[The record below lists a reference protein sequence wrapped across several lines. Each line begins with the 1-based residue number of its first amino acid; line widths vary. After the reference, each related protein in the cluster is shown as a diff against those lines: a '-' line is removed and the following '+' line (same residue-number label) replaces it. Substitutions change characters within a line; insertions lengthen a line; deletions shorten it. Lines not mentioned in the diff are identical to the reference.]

1 MTELALEQT
10 LDLGDY
16 LAAFR
21 RRRGMIIGIAGI
33 VFILGLITA
42 FVWPPTY
49 ESSATILIEEQE
61 IPVEMVQTTVTSYAG
76 QRIQVISQRVM
87 TRANLLKIIDKY
99 ALYVDE
105 RKRETTEEVLDTM
118 RNDIKVDMVQ
128 ADVVDP
134 RSGRPMA
141 ATIAFTVGFE
151 GENPVLVQKVANE
164 LTTLYLNEN
173 LRTRTEK
180 TEETREFIAA
190 EAERLNNE
198 IQRLETAL
206 SAFKEKNIGLLP
218 ESRELV
224 TQQIQRTQT
233 EIDNITDQIRSAKET
248 KVYLQGQLAV
258 LDPYT
263 TDDATDPASR
273 LQALRTQYI
282 SLYSRYSPDH
292 PDVLRTRREIAA
304 LEKEV
309 GVVDTTADEL
319 AELEALQAKLDKA
332 KQTYSDKHPDVKNLK
347 RQIAA
352 LEKELQKPA
361 TVSHKA
367 YADVNPSNP
376 AYVNLSAQLEAQDI
390 QVKLL
395 TERQGKLKQ
404 KIAEYEDRLLQMP
417 KVEAEYRTLA
427 RDYENTTIRYR
438 ELKSKQMT
446 AEVAQAMEKE
456 RKGEKFTL
464 IDPPILPEK
473 PVSPNRPA
481 IIFLSLVLALGAG
494 VGSAAAAESMDS
506 AVRGAKGVISILNT
520 APLAVIPYL
529 ASDADIGRERKRR
542 WLMITGVM
550 AGIILVLLLINFL
563 YSPLDVL
570 WFRGLRKID
579 TIVGG

>member
-21 RRRGMIIGIAGI
+21 RRRGMIILIAGI

-292 PDVLRTRREIAA
+292 PDVLRTKREIAA

-332 KQTYSDKHPDVKNLK
+332 KQTYSDEHPDVKNLK

-361 TVSHKA
+361 TLSHKA

-473 PVSPNRPA
+473 PISPNRPA

-542 WLMITGVM
+542 WLIIGGVI
-550 AGIILVLLLINFL
+550 AGIIVVLLLINFL

>member
-1 MTELALEQT
+1 MAELALEQT

-16 LAAFR
+16 FAAFR
-21 RRRGMIIGIAGI
+21 RRRGMIVLIAGT

-87 TRANLLKIIDKY
+87 TRANLLEIMDKY

-118 RNDIKVDMVQ
+118 RKDIKVDMVQ
-128 ADVVDP
+128 ADVMDP

-190 EAERLNNE
+190 EAERLNTE
-198 IQRLETAL
+198 IQRLEAAL

-233 EIDNITDQIRSAKET
+233 EIDNISDQIRSAKET

-263 TDDATDPASR
+263 TDDSTDPTTR

-292 PDVLRTRREIAA
+292 PDVLRTKREIAA

-319 AELEALQAKLDKA
+319 AELEALRVKLENA
-332 KQTYSDKHPDVKNLK
+332 KQTYSDDHPDVKRLN

-367 YADVNPSNP
+367 YADVNPTNP

-395 TERQGKLKQ
+395 TERQGKLNQ

-427 RDYENTTIRYR
+427 RDYQNTTIRYQ

-464 IDPPILPEK
+464 IDPPIQPEE
-473 PVSPNRPA
+473 PISPNRPA

-494 VGSAAAAESMDS
+494 LGSAAAAESMDS

-529 ASDADIGRERKRR
+529 ACQADISREKKRR
-542 WLMITGVM
+542 LLIIAGVITG
-550 AGIILVLLLINFL
+550 IIVVLLLINFL

-570 WFRGLRKID
+570 WFRGLRKMD
-579 TIVGG
+579 VMVGG

>member
-21 RRRGMIIGIAGI
+21 RRRGMILLIAVT
-33 VFILGLITA
+33 VFILGFITA

-49 ESSATILIEEQE
+49 ESSSTILIEEQE

-99 ALYVDE
+99 TLYVDK

-118 RNDIKVDMVQ
+118 RKDIKIDMVQ
-128 ADVVDP
+128 ANVVDP

-141 ATIAFTVGFE
+141 ATIAFSVGFE
-151 GENPVLVQKVANE
+151 GENPVLVQKIANE

-190 EAERLNNE
+190 EAERLNTE
-198 IQRLETAL
+198 IQRLDAAL

-218 ESRELV
+218 ESRGLV

-248 KVYLQGQLAV
+248 RVYLQGQLAL
-258 LDPYT
+258 LDPYI
-263 TDDATDPASR
+263 TDNATNPASR
-273 LQALRTQYI
+273 LQALHTQYI

-292 PDVLRTRREIAA
+292 PDVLRTKREIAA

-319 AELEALQAKLDKA
+319 AELEALRVKLDKA
-332 KQTYSDKHPDVKNLK
+332 KQTYSDEHPDVKNLN

-352 LEKELQKPA
+352 LEKELQKPVS
-361 TVSHKA
+361 VSHKS

-376 AYVNLSAQLEAQDI
+376 AYVNLSAQIESQDI

-427 RDYENTTIRYR
+427 RDYDNTTTRYR

-473 PVSPNRPA
+473 PISPNRPA

-494 VGSAAAAESMDS
+494 IGTAAAAESMDS

-529 ASDADIGRERKRR
+529 ASDADIDRERKRR
-542 WLMITGVM
+542 WLMITGVI
-550 AGIILVLLLINFL
+550 AGIIVVLLLINFL

-570 WFRGLRKID
+570 WFRGLRKVD
-579 TIVGG
+579 RIVGG

>member
-21 RRRGMIIGIAGI
+21 RRRGMIVLIAGA

-87 TRANLLKIIDKY
+87 TRANLLEIIDKY

-118 RNDIKVDMVQ
+118 RKDIKVDMVQ
-128 ADVVDP
+128 ADVMDP

-190 EAERLNNE
+190 EAKRLNTE
-198 IQRLETAL
+198 IQRLDAAL

-292 PDVLRTRREIAA
+292 PDVLRTKREIAA

-319 AELEALQAKLDKA
+319 AQLETLQAKLDKA
-332 KQTYSDKHPDVKNLK
+332 RQTYSDEHPDVKNLK

-352 LEKELQKPA
+352 MEKELQKPA
-361 TVSHKA
+361 SVSHKS
-367 YADVNPSNP
+367 YAGANPSNP
-376 AYVNLSAQLEAQDI
+376 AYVTLSSQLEAQDI

-427 RDYENTTIRYR
+427 RDYENTTMRYR
-438 ELKSKQMT
+438 DLKSKQMT

-473 PVSPNRPA
+473 PISPNRPA

-494 VGSAAAAESMDS
+494 IGSAAAAESMDS

-550 AGIILVLLLINFL
+550 AGIIVVLLLINFL

-570 WFRGLRKID
+570 WFRGLRKVD
-579 TIVGG
+579 SIVGG

>member
-1 MTELALEQT
+1 MTELTLEQT
-10 LDLGDY
+10 MDLGDY

-21 RRRGMIIGIAGI
+21 RRSGMIILIAGT

-49 ESSATILIEEQE
+49 ASSATILIEEQE

-87 TRANLLKIIDKY
+87 TRANLLEIMNKY
-99 ALYVDE
+99 DLYVDE

-190 EAERLNNE
+190 EAERLNTE
-198 IQRLETAL
+198 IQRLEAAL

-218 ESRELV
+218 ESRDLV

-248 KVYLQGQLAV
+248 RVYLQGQLAV
-258 LDPYT
+258 LDPYI
-263 TDDATDPASR
+263 TDDATNPATR

-292 PDVLRTRREIAA
+292 PDVLRTKREIAA
-304 LEKEV
+304 LEKQV

-319 AELEALQAKLDKA
+319 AELEAMRVKLDKA
-332 KQTYSDKHPDVKNLK
+332 KQTYSDEHPDIKNLN

-361 TVSHKA
+361 SVSRKA

-376 AYVNLSAQLEAQDI
+376 AYINLSSQLEAQDI
-390 QVKLL
+390 QIKLL

-464 IDPPILPEK
+464 IDPPILPEE

-494 VGSAAAAESMDS
+494 IGSAAAAESMDS

-529 ASDADIGRERKRR
+529 ASQEDIGRERKRR
-542 WLMITGVM
+542 WLIIAGVITG
-550 AGIILVLLLINFL
+550 IIVILLLINFL

-570 WFRGLRKID
+570 WFRGLRKMD
-579 TIVGG
+579 TMVGG

>member
-21 RRRGMIIGIAGI
+21 RRRGMITLIAGI

-118 RNDIKVDMVQ
+118 RQDIKVDMVQ

-292 PDVLRTRREIAA
+292 PDVLRTKREIAA

-332 KQTYSDKHPDVKNLK
+332 RQTYSEEHPDVKNLK

-361 TVSHKA
+361 TVSRKA

-417 KVEAEYRTLA
+417 KVEAEYRTLT
-427 RDYENTTIRYR
+427 RDYENTTMRYR
-438 ELKSKQMT
+438 DLKSKQMT

-473 PVSPNRPA
+473 PISPNRPA

-494 VGSAAAAESMDS
+494 IGSAAAAESMDS

-542 WLMITGVM
+542 WLIIGGVITG
-550 AGIILVLLLINFL
+550 IIVVLLLINFL

-579 TIVGG
+579 NIVGG